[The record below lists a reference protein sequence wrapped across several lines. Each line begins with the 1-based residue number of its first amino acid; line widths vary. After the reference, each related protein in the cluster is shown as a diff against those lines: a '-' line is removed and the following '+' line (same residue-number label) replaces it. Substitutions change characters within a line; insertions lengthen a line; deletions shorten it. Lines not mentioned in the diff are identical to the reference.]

1 MISIDA
7 TAFLSPL
14 NITNRLGDAIRS
26 VRSDSLIEYT
36 RPTRVEPIALI
47 DHTISDLPVMKELN
61 LSLTSLYAA
70 YYLQAVAISTQINNI
85 EVVRILDK
93 LNPSRDP
100 IDSFGNMLSLE
111 SKTKTVNPY
120 ALSGFGLESKTP
132 RIQFKPK
139 PAVEY
144 LTPDGHEHES
154 DQSEVI
160 SSAPTRETQK
170 QIADLALNL
179 STGIMLNV
187 DFAIDEHVATVP
199 VSVRLITTL
208 TDPEVQKQMILYSSK
223 DKSLK
228 ARYFGYRTGEL
239 SLKDLMF
246 ATDLI
251 DAHRDGLLR
260 DNTNKYAEIIKRK
273 NKNRLSGLISG
284 NPSVNVASNIM
295 VMSKDNADLVEGE
308 MGGKLSNFKL
318 RQRIFKDTYLIL
330 MVVVDPRWEQVTI
343 YHRGIPTPTELS
355 FKDLKNAKN
364 NSNLDM
370 TEILKS
376 YQLGR
381 NPTF

>member
-111 SKTKTVNPY
+111 SKAKTVNPF

-144 LTPDGHEHES
+144 LAPDGHEHES
-154 DQSEVI
+154 DQSEVLY
-160 SSAPTRETQK
+160 SAPTRETQK

>member
-14 NITNRLGDAIRS
+14 NITGRLSDAIRS
-26 VRSDSLIEYT
+26 VRYDSLIEYT

-47 DHTISDLPVMKELN
+47 DHTISDLPMMKDLT

-70 YYLQAVAISTQINNI
+70 YYLQAVAVSTQINNV
-85 EVVRILDK
+85 EVIRILDK

-100 IDSFGNMLSLE
+100 VDSFGSVLSLE
-111 SKTKTVNPY
+111 SKQPSNNPY
-120 ALSGFGLESKTP
+120 ILSGFGLESKNLRIKP
-132 RIQFKPK
+132 RSK
-139 PAVEY
+139 PAVEAVY
-144 LTPDGHEHES
+144 SNDHDE
-154 DQSEVI
+154 DQSNVI
-160 SSAPTRETQK
+160 ASAPSRETQK
-170 QIADLALNL
+170 QVADLALNL

-187 DFAIDEHVATVP
+187 EVSIDEHTATIP
-199 VSVRLITTL
+199 VTVRLITTL
-208 TDPEVQKQMILYSSK
+208 TDPEVQKQMILYSAK

-228 ARYFGYRTGEL
+228 ARYMGYRTGEL
-239 SLKDLMF
+239 SIKDLMF

-251 DAHRDGLLR
+251 DAHREGLLK
-260 DNTNKYAEIIKRK
+260 DNSGKYAEIIKRK
-273 NKNRLSGLISG
+273 NKNRLSGMLSM

-295 VMSKDNADLVEGE
+295 VMSKDNADLIEGE
-308 MGGKLSNFKL
+308 IGGKLSNYKL

-343 YHRGIPTPTELS
+343 YHRGIPTPTDIG
-355 FKDLKNAKN
+355 FKDLKNSRGGN
-364 NSNLDM
+364 NLDM